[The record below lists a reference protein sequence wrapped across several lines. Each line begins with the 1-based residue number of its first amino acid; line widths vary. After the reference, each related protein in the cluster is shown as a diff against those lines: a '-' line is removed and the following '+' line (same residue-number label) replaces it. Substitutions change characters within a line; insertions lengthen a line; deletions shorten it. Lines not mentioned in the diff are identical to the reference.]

1 MEIGVLSYC
10 RLWGWDGVR
19 VAWKSKFPIIL
30 RESGDVIDISSP
42 PSSLC
47 LFCLF
52 YKALAS
58 VLKRALQSHSLVG

>member
-1 MEIGVLSYC
+1 METEVLSYC
-10 RLWGWDGVR
+10 RLWGWDRGAGGVE
-19 VAWKSKFPIIL
+19 VQIL
-30 RESGDVIDISSP
+30 SYLGNLGVLLISSP